1 MNNKSFNKDLLTK
14 DQRLNSL
21 NLNKMDNYTILG
33 EIGCLLNAP
42 RSVTLRSGPKGAVIY
57 CLSCSNSELAA
68 AILDDTSFR
77 MVLTHNVA
85 RYVKK
90 TNESLFNERKILGKI
105 SDSIKKYQNAADSLL
120 PEIENLLNI
129 NNYSGPPYDDMRKI
143 VMDYKD
149 YNQLSPIELEEFR
162 PVTLVGLL
170 EDQPSLN
177 NLSFSEKSNVYNQA
191 DFSTMVF
198 EKGEIICAQNDMS
211 DAIFFLIEGAVEV
224 IVFDQILD
232 VIDKPG
238 VFIGEISILLGYNK
252 DTPLA
257 RTATLRAAQSTRL
270 AVKKGSHFLKSI
282 RHKPQ
287 VIDILFK
294 TLTAK
299 LKKSDSVLNDIFK
312 KRRNLQALLNN
323 FRGPKI
329 SLQRLCSLCEKSD
342 ELASEKTFIKLN
354 ELIKS
359 SNPVSPEP
367 GEK

>member
-85 RYVKK
+85 R
-90 TNESLFNERKILGKI
+90 
-105 SDSIKKYQNAADSLL
+105 SIKKYQNAADSLL